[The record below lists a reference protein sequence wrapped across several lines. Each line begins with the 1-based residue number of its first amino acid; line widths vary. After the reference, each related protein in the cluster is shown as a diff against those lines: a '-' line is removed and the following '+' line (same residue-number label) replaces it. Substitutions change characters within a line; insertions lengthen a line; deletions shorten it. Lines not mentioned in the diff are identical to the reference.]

1 MPLILGTNSIKDT
14 GFNVA
19 NSLRFNSSSADYLN
33 RTPSSASNRKTWTWS
48 SWVKKVDNTTS
59 RQFIFN
65 ADSSSQNTSIEFKD
79 NAISVFDFNSGSYQW
94 QVITSAI
101 FRDNSAWMHICVAIN
116 TADGTASNRV
126 KIYVNGSQITSFS
139 TSNYPSLNYESKVN
153 LNVDHRIGSISG
165 STTFD
170 LDGYIAE
177 AVLIDGQQ
185 LDATSFGEFDEDS
198 NIWKPKDVSGLTFGT
213 NGFYLDF
220 ENSGSL
226 GADVSGNGNNFTVN
240 NLTSIDQSTD
250 TCTNNYATLNR
261 LYLSASSLNF
271 TEGNLTNNGNS
282 SNEWRSIYATIGLTS
297 GKWYFEIRV
306 NKVKSSDLGNIA
318 IGIVSEDQVVQ
329 TADNGKFFGTSR
341 GYAYHSK
348 TGKKLNNDENEI
360 GDTYG
365 DTWTT
370 VGDIIGCAIDL
381 DNHKIYWRK
390 NGTYQNSGNPES
402 GATGTGSAFDLATG
416 YTYLVAIAT
425 YYDDERYSFNFGSP
439 PYSESGGNSDGNGY
453 GNFAGSVPS
462 GYYALNTKNLAEY
475 G

>member
-1 MPLILGTNSIKDT
+1 MSLIIPANTLASGGYAVDNSC
-14 GFNVA
+14 
-19 NSLRFNSSSADYLN
+19 RFNSGSADYLN

-79 NAISVFDFNSGSYQW
+79 NAISVFDFNSSAYQW

-153 LNVDHRIGSISG
+153 LDVDHRIGSISG

-185 LDATSFGEFDEDS
+185 LTPTDFGEFDEDS
-198 NIWKPKDVSGLTFGT
+198 GIWKPISVSGLTFGT

-220 ENSGSL
+220 EDSGAL
-226 GADVSGNGNNFTVN
+226 GDDVSGNGNDFTVN
-240 NLTSIDQSTD
+240 NLTSIDQTTD
-250 TCTNNYATLNR
+250 TPTNNFATGNILSPYANR
-261 LYLSASSLNF
+261 TITDGSL
-271 TEGNLTNNGNS
+271 TITSTTTQWTNICS
-282 SNEWRSIYATIGLTS
+282 TIGVSS
-297 GKWYFEIRV
+297 GKWWIELKHTAGSYGG
-306 NKVKSSDLGNIA
+306 L
-318 IGIVSEDQVVQ
+318 GIVSPFPQ
-329 TADNGKFFGTSR
+329 TE
-341 GYAYHSK
+341 
-348 TGKKLNNDENEI
+348 NNVI
-360 GDTYG
+360 GDFSAPVIQQIGYIAASGDKKINNSTSSYG
-365 DTWTT
+365 STWVGT
-370 VGDIIGCAIDL
+370 GDIVNMSLNL
-381 DNHKIYWRK
+381 DDNELKFYK
-390 NGTYQNSGNPES
+390 NGTVQDSGTAIAIS
-402 GATGTGSAFDLATG
+402 SG
-416 YTYLVAIAT
+416 YTYFVGT
-425 YYDDERYSFNFGSP
+425 SNYNSSGSSFNFGNPAFSI
-439 PYSESGGNSDGNGY
+439 SSGNADANGY
-453 GNFAGSVPS
+453 GNFEYAPPAGFL
-462 GYYALNTKNLAEY
+462 ALCTANLSEVL

>member
-19 NSLRFNSSSADYLN
+19 NSLRFNSGSADYLN

-185 LDATSFGEFDEDS
+185 LDATSFGEFDSDT

-220 ENSGSL
+220 EDSSALGNDAAGS
-226 GADVSGNGNNFTVN
+226 NNFTVN
-240 NLTSIDQSTD
+240 NLTAIDQSTD
-250 TCTNNYATLNR
+250 TCTNNFATLNP
-261 LYLSASSLNF
+261 LDGNLGDSLF
-271 TEGNLTNNGNS
+271 TEGNLKFDTNTG
-282 SNEWRSIYATIGLTS
+282 SNKPWSRSTIGVSS
-297 GKWYFEIRV
+297 GKWYFEAKLITAA
-306 NKVKSSDLGNIA
+306 NNQA
-318 IGIVSEDQVVQ
+318 IGISDRPSPDHNSTELGAGAFDYSYQS
-329 TADNGKFFGTSR
+329 ANSGN
-341 GYAYHSK
+341 
-348 TGKKLNNDENEI
+348 KLNNGSGSSY
-360 GDTYG
+360 GDTYT
-365 DTWTT
+365 DD
-370 VGDIIGCAIDL
+370 DIVSCALDL
-381 DNHKIYWRK
+381 DNNKVYFGK
-390 NGTYQNSGNPES
+390 NGTFQNSGNPTNGTNPAFTITAPS
-402 GATGTGSAFDLATG
+402 LTNHGFYFFCLGDLTGVNNVRWLA
-416 YTYLVAIAT
+416 
-425 YYDDERYSFNFGSP
+425 NFGSP